1 MFKCP
6 LLLILYQHQAINGMF
21 RTQKTILFPEM
32 QVSGNEKLP
41 AKLGKNGTLIAALQ
55 VEIDDLDESSFII

>member
-1 MFKCP
+1 
-6 LLLILYQHQAINGMF
+6 MF

-41 AKLGKNGTLIAALQ
+41 AELGKNGTLIATLQ